1 MVTNNSKA
9 LKSIASGIA
18 DMEPE
23 AGWHPSHP
31 VVEPMELRRQ
41 SQTCLSFAL
50 TSIRIKPTL
59 LYQK

>member
-31 VVEPMELRRQ
+31 VVETMELRRQ
-41 SQTCLSFAL
+41 SQTCLSFAE
-50 TSIRIKPTL
+50 S
-59 LYQK
+59 

>member
-31 VVEPMELRRQ
+31 EKKLPRFLNFFAKVSIL
-41 SQTCLSFAL
+41 CLSTF
-50 TSIRIKPTL
+50 
-59 LYQK
+59 

>member
-31 VVEPMELRRQ
+31 VVER
-41 SQTCLSFAL
+41 SWDAIFD
-50 TSIRIKPTL
+50 K
-59 LYQK
+59 